1 MWDVDDKMQV
11 VVMDFKNWCGMLNI
25 MGAIDVITFPLQ
37 NHMVFLM
44 KIIIITRL
52 ETTILLLR

>member
-25 MGAIDVITFPLQ
+25 MGAIDVITFPFQ